1 MHTPERLLL
10 LSIAMWVAGCATSSL
25 DLAPPAPNV
34 PWTPK
39 TGSDGE
45 IVPGAPASST
55 TPRSTTYTLPPN
67 AKAAGQAP
75 APEAIDLGS
84 GHRSSTGRLRGA
96 AGRDGHLTADANHGR
111 GYRRA
116 QNLARSDGSY

>member
-10 LSIAMWVAGCATSSL
+10 SALAMLVVGCATSSL

-45 IVPGAPASST
+45 IVPGATVSST
-55 TPRSTTYTLPPN
+55 TPRSTSYTLPPN

-75 APEAIDLGS
+75 APEAIDKSHPYTLAELIDLAEM
-84 GHRSSTGRLRGA
+84 HDPSTRVAWENARNA
-96 AGRDGHLTADANHGR
+96 A
-111 GYRRA
+111 
-116 QNLARSDGSY
+116 LATGIH